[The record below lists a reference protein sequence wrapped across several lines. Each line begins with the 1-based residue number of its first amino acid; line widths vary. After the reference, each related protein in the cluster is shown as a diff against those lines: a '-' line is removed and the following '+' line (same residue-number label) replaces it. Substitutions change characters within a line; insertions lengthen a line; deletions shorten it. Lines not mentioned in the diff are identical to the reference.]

1 MKKLMVPALALL
13 ALPLL
18 ADPIKI
24 MPLGD
29 SITYGM
35 DVPGGY
41 RLPLYQKLTAAG
53 YTVDYIGTQT
63 GNSAADLPDP
73 DHEGHPGWCI
83 KHDAVGV
90 YQNIGSWLTQVE
102 APDVILL
109 HLGTNDAW
117 YSNPDEI
124 RDMIVRLH
132 NLLPQTHVIATTLL
146 GRTDNADLMT
156 RFQTEVNPYVEDI
169 VNEFRSQGWPVHYL
183 DMYSAL
189 DYTHEEGVPP
199 ADLADGLH
207 PSAQGYEKM
216 AQAWFGKLTEV
227 FGADGSAFT
236 SVGATKPVWGYAARG
251 VPTSETADYEAI
263 YDFDITASMDLST
276 EANCKAFYKLDRS
289 DDYVKKFNRI
299 AYFLELY
306 KDGQHQ
312 YAWVSVDAFTNDV
325 KAIGVPTLYNKV
337 VLQQN
342 VANMNVFSNVAGV
355 ETGTGIATGNIEFWP
370 YNFATR
376 NEAGVPDASDATYDF
391 GDKVE
396 IGNAKY
402 GSMQIHN
409 YGARQTIIGLSNLN
423 KGEANGPGFGI
434 GNNPTPGGNPDWTR
448 AGNAITYD
456 YARMMVLVKPI
467 EDTVAPV
474 LESAQVSSVDG
485 RTVRV
490 TFDEY
495 VIVAGLSQ
503 VSFTAGGV
511 PAISARV
518 LADKRVVDVTFAT
531 PIADGA
537 VLTAKG
543 LCDYAGNTLESAE
556 VPVAAR
562 ENVPAEVSDLVGDLA
577 NDFRLVADI
586 DIPVQGNFNDSESA
600 YIRSSLDETATFD
613 RVAYCMVLE
622 KEGVQQYVWTAFD
635 AMTLDL
641 AALGVP
647 VSRKGRYFQQKV
659 NNLVVQ
665 SNVEGVKTGTWD
677 DGNIEFW
684 PADYGGDAELGLEGS
699 GLFDFDD
706 KITVNPYYGMTPT
719 SAGHGSMQVHNYR
732 EKQTLWAINCF
743 GRDGNRLGIG
753 IGPQVGGNAAATD
766 WTFEQNAGEWAR
778 RKLYVFVRLG
788 KPEYAGLSDQD
799 KTAFV
804 QKYGSEQ
811 VVGTVPSSDLAGFEL
826 VAATDMGANL
836 ALFHRDWCKQNLYL
850 IADNRNAFKQ
860 SGRSL
865 DRIGYYMLLKKPGE
879 DPVWVCT
886 AMDAF
891 TQDVDQLAIPTGG
904 YFIKE
909 KVANLTV
916 RSNSS
921 AVTPGVYPVG
931 GIVEFWAS
939 DYAPGRTFGD
949 VGGSDAAFDW
959 DDSGYSTAA
968 NGHGSMQVH
977 NAGKGETLWSITK
990 FNAWSNSPIG
1000 IGIGN
1005 DPNGGGHTD
1014 YTFTANGGEYE
1025 VRQLYIYVKPGAPVI
1040 RKVRIGTDGRTVTV
1054 SLSEDFALN
1063 GQGET
1068 QVLFD
1073 GQPVSGV
1080 RALRTD
1086 SLTFTR
1092 PDLVAG
1098 TVHTVTLRQVRT
1110 SAGIVPEL
1118 TATVTVP
1125 EALALPAEVVAS
1137 VDEVPEYRPVLG
1149 FTFAEEK
1156 DLYASAFAGGL
1167 DYDLDERD
1175 HVGPFDRVAYCV
1187 SFIEK
1192 GTGKQC
1198 WTWVSMDAFTNDPH
1212 LLGIPYYGS
1221 GIYWQR
1227 QVTNMN
1233 IWGTTV
1239 NNAILTS
1246 GKGLKGNLEFWSSD
1260 YGTDAVL
1267 PDIGGHGG
1275 TFNFNDKPAADPLVN
1290 GYGSMQ
1296 VHCWE
1301 NAETVFAI
1309 NRFGGRNIG
1318 WLDFGIGTFTD
1329 NANCADWT
1337 TLQHAQYWKDHKL
1350 YVFVRP
1356 KAVVP
1361 SEYGEPLM
1369 FFAQPV
1375 SRRGKIHQSVRFVAS
1390 AEGAT
1395 AYQWYKDGAPIQEA
1409 TGPVLELTNLGTA
1422 DAGSYKV
1429 LAIGPE
1435 SATFSDSATLT
1446 VVGGMA
1452 IVVR

>member
-1 MKKLMVPALALL
+1 MKKLIVPALALA

-53 YTVDYIGTQT
+53 YKVDYIGTQT
-63 GNSAADLPDP
+63 GNPSPDLPDS

-83 KHDAVGV
+83 KHDNFGV

-109 HLGTNDAW
+109 HLGTNDAG
-117 YSNPDEI
+117 YAHPDEI

-132 NLLPQTHVIATTLL
+132 NLLPQTHIIATTLL
-146 GRTDNADLMT
+146 GRTDNADLMA
-156 RFQTEVNPYVEDI
+156 RFQTVVNPYVEGI
-169 VNEFRSQGWPVHYL
+169 VDNFRSQDWPVHYL

-189 DYTHEEGVPP
+189 DYTHEEGQPP

-207 PSAQGYEKM
+207 PSPQGYEKM
-216 AQAWFGKLTEV
+216 AKAWFGKLTEV
-227 FGADGSAFT
+227 FGSDGSAFT
-236 SVGATKPVWGYAARG
+236 SVGATKRTYGYEACG
-251 VPTSETADYEAI
+251 VPASETADYEAI

-289 DDYVKKFNRI
+289 DDYVKKFSRI

-306 KDGQHQ
+306 KDGQPQ

-342 VANMNVFSNVAGV
+342 VSNMNVFSNVDGV

-370 YNFATR
+370 YNFATK

-396 IGNAKY
+396 IGNARY

-409 YGARQTIIGLSNLN
+409 YGARQTIIGLSNLS
-423 KGEANGPGFGI
+423 KGEAPGPCLGI

-448 AGNAITYD
+448 ANNAITYD

-467 EDTVAPV
+467 EDTEAPV
-474 LESAQVSSVDG
+474 LQSARVFSVDG

-511 PAISARV
+511 SAVSAHV
-518 LADKRVVDVTFAT
+518 LADKRIVDVTFAA
-531 PIADGA
+531 PVSNGA
-537 VLTAKG
+537 TLTAKG
-543 LCDYAGNTLESAE
+543 LCDYAGNTLDSAD
-556 VPVAAR
+556 VTVAAR
-562 ENVPAEVSDLVGDLA
+562 ENVPEEVSALVGDLA
-577 NDFRLVADI
+577 NDYRLVADI
-586 DIPVQGNFNDSESA
+586 DIPVLGNFNSTDVA
-600 YIRSSLDETATFD
+600 YVRSSLDETATFD

-622 KEGVQQYVWTAFD
+622 KPGVQQYVWTAFD

-659 NNLVVQ
+659 NHLEVS
-665 SNVEGVKTGTWD
+665 SNVEGITNGTFD

-684 PADYGGDAELGLEGS
+684 SSDYGGNANGLGGDN
-699 GLFDFDD
+699 LFDFDD
-706 KITVNPYYGMTPT
+706 TVVNGNPTA
-719 SAGHGSMQVHNYR
+719 AGHGSMQVHNYR
-732 EKQTLWAINCF
+732 AKQTLWAINRF
-743 GRDGNRLGIG
+743 GNDGNQLGIG
-753 IGPQVGGNAAATD
+753 IGPQVGGNTAATD
-766 WTFEQNAGEWAR
+766 WTFEENAGGWTR
-778 RKLYVFVRLG
+778 RKLYVLVRLG
-788 KPEYAGLSDQD
+788 KPDYAGLSAQD
-799 KTAFV
+799 KTAIV

-811 VVGTVPSSDLAGFEL
+811 VVGTVPSADLAGFEL
-826 VAATDMGANL
+826 VAATDLGANMSISYQDYCTL
-836 ALFHRDWCKQNLYL
+836 NMYL
-850 IADNRNAFKQ
+850 IADNRKVFKL

-865 DRIGYYMLLKKPGE
+865 DRIGYYMLLKKRDE
-879 DPVWVCT
+879 DPVWVWT

-916 RSNSS
+916 RSNSP
-921 AVTPGVYPVG
+921 AVTPDDYPAG

-939 DYAPGRTFGD
+939 NYASGTTFGD
-949 VGGSDAAFDW
+949 VGGSAAAFDW

-968 NGHGSMQVH
+968 GGHGSMQVH

-990 FNAWSNSPIG
+990 FNAWNNSQIG

-1005 DPNGGGHTD
+1005 DPNGNGHTD
-1014 YTFTANGGEYE
+1014 YTYTANGGDYE

-1040 RKVRIGTDGRTVTV
+1040 RKARIGTDGRTVTV

-1063 GQGET
+1063 GQSQT

-1073 GQPVSGV
+1073 GLPVSGV
-1080 RALRTD
+1080 RALRSD

-1118 TATVTVP
+1118 AAAVTVP
-1125 EALALPAEVVAS
+1125 AALTLPEGVVAN
-1137 VDEVPEYRPVLG
+1137 VGEVSDYRPVLG
-1149 FTFAEEK
+1149 FTFAEKK
-1156 DLYASAFAGGL
+1156 DLYASSFAGGV

-1187 SFIEK
+1187 SFTEK
-1192 GTGKQC
+1192 GTGKSC
-1198 WTWVSMDAFTNDPH
+1198 WTWVSMDAFTSDPYQ
-1212 LLGIPYYGS
+1212 LGIPYYGS

-1233 IWGTTV
+1233 VWGTTV
-1239 NNAILTS
+1239 SNAKLTT
-1246 GKGLKGNLEFWSSD
+1246 GTGLRGNLEFWSSNYA
-1260 YGTDAVL
+1260 YGTGL
-1267 PDIGGHGG
+1267 PDIGGNGG
-1275 TFNFNDKPAADPLVN
+1275 AFDFNDIPVADPLVN

-1309 NRFGGRNIG
+1309 NRFGGRNNG

-1329 NANCADWT
+1329 DASRADWT
-1337 TLQHAQYWKDHKL
+1337 TLQHAQYWTDHKL

-1369 FFAQPV
+1369 FFAQPI
-1375 SRRGKIHQSVRFVAS
+1375 SRRGKIHQTVRFVAS

-1395 AYQWYKDGAPIQEA
+1395 SYQWYKDGAPIPEA
-1409 TGPVLELTNLGTA
+1409 TGPVLELTNLGTG

-1429 LAIGPE
+1429 LAIGPA
-1435 SATFSDSATLT
+1435 SATFSDAATLT
-1446 VVGGMA
+1446 VIGGFAM
-1452 IVVR
+1452 VVR